1 MAEAGGG
8 GAKER
13 AEEGGEALVASVVAS
28 AEEAELLR
36 KVTLAAKLP
45 KQLFGQR
52 VQDLHMDSLTVTEI
66 LRLHLLSSGARVSA
80 ASQRFRSRARGGFCS
95 SDDAGFQL
103 LRDPRTRDIIR
114 LLESATVF
122 ELEPGSLST
131 LY

>member
-1 MAEAGGG
+1 MTEAGV
-8 GAKER
+8 KT
-13 AEEGGEALVASVVAS
+13 EEGGEALVASVAS
-28 AEEAELLR
+28 VEEAELLR

-66 LRLHLLSSGARVSA
+66 LRLHLLASGARVSA

-95 SDDAGFQL
+95 TDDAGFQL
-103 LRDPRTRDIIR
+103 LRDSRTREIIR

-122 ELEPGSLST
+122 ELEPGT
-131 LY
+131 LRLRV